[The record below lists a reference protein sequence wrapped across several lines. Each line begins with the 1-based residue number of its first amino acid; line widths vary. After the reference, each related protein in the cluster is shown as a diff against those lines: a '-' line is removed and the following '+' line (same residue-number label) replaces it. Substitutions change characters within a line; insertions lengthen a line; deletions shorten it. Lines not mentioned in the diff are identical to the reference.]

1 MDGERNGGS
10 KINGVMM
17 PLCSRS
23 KAFMTD
29 NIFISSRLVCDVR
42 LLAAGLHLGTI

>member
-1 MDGERNGGS
+1 MEMDGERNGGS

-29 NIFISSRLVCDVR
+29 ITYSSLLVLFVMSDCSQQACV
-42 LLAAGLHLGTI
+42 

>member
-1 MDGERNGGS
+1 MDGEINGGRTAS

-17 PLCSRS
+17 LLSSRS

-29 NIFISSRLVCDVR
+29 NIFISSRLVCDV
-42 LLAAGLHLGTI
+42 